1 MLIENTYVE
10 LCLSILNHPLICM
23 RDNCYGKAYIVYYII
38 VSLTREVLPHK
49 MNGYLT
55 SYISY
60 LMVLMRGNQ
69 LSFWYSTILF
79 FHVPFSLLLMSL
91 LKLNGMSN
99 DSFIDS
105 LILMLCT
112 VCSNRNYYFDTW
124 NISCNINT
132 LFNSTIS
139 ISSNYLVIQ
148 CRYIIESFL
157 PLISSNNCSV
167 YHKSK

>member
-1 MLIENTYVE
+1 MNSSIFGPTVFQKKAQEMLKENTYIE

-60 LMVLMRGNQ
+60 LMLLMRGNQ
-69 LSFWYSTILF
+69 LSFWYSTVLF
-79 FHVPFSLLLMSL
+79 FHVPISLLLMSL

-105 LILMLCT
+105 LILMLRT
-112 VCSNRNYYFDTW
+112 VCSKKNHFFKTW
-124 NISCNINT
+124 NTKC
-132 LFNSTIS
+132 
-139 ISSNYLVIQ
+139 YV
-148 CRYIIESFL
+148 YIIVIIWLFRM
-157 PLISSNNCSV
+157 
-167 YHKSK
+167 

>member
-1 MLIENTYVE
+1 MINLIYDICFETLVDRYLQCVLKQIYLEIEMIQSSE
-10 LCLSILNHPLICM
+10 LCPSILNHPLICM

-69 LSFWYSTILF
+69 LSLWYSTVLF
-79 FHVPFSLLLMSL
+79 FHVPVSLFLMSL

-112 VCSNRNYYFDTW
+112 VCSNMNYFYK
-124 NISCNINT
+124 I
-132 LFNSTIS
+132 
-139 ISSNYLVIQ
+139 
-148 CRYIIESFL
+148 
-157 PLISSNNCSV
+157 
-167 YHKSK
+167 

>member
-112 VCSNRNYYFDTW
+112 VCSNMNYYFNTW
-124 NISCNINT
+124 NITCDI
-132 LFNSTIS
+132 
-139 ISSNYLVIQ
+139 
-148 CRYIIESFL
+148 YIIGQIWLFRIL
-157 PLISSNNCSV
+157 
-167 YHKSK
+167 